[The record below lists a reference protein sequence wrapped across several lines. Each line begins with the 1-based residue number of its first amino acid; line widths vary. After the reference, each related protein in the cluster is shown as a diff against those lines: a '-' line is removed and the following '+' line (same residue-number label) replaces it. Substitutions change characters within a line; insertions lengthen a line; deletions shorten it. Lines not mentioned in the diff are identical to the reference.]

1 MVFPVFQLWCGAG
14 VNMSGGRTAAAS
26 ELSKQVKGSQSSLDH
41 LDSDGKVRRW
51 RLEGA
56 VALFPVVG
64 FQDIL
69 FY

>member
-1 MVFPVFQLWCGAG
+1 
-14 VNMSGGRTAAAS
+14 MSGGRTAAAS

-51 RLEGA
+51 RLGEV

-64 FQDIL
+64 LQDVPL
-69 FY
+69 FFFIDFSVLCSKLVSV

>member
-1 MVFPVFQLWCGAG
+1 MVFPVLQLWCGAC

-64 FQDIL
+64 FQDNL